1 MLEILL
7 LLLYKIFDC
16 KEIDKTTLSNHF
28 VKNFITMKESLFNT
42 SDSISNIILKIIPKL
57 SSNEKI
63 ISSMDDFP
71 IAEYLLNTGLNKPEV
86 LVSYKQNNKLFL
98 CFFNV
103 FLNLKSFFYL
113 ILLMKIFLHKFKI
126 KM

>member
-103 FLNLKSFFYL
+103 FLN
-113 ILLMKIFLHKFKI
+113 
-126 KM
+126 